1 MSNTTKQEIMDSCIK
16 MLSTEKFSKIS
27 VKDIVKKCNINRKTF
42 YYYFTDK
49 YSLVTQYIASEL
61 KKSMGLS
68 EDFTEEQLLQVNWD
82 VALKSIL
89 RFFYENKSLVQN
101 IYTSLLHTDLEEML
115 FNIIEPFGYYNIC
128 LTAKTF
134 KVADSELKVIAGLV
148 SDVVASSI
156 LRWIKNGMV
165 DDPIK
170 IVDHHTKLLQRSIGV
185 ILENAEKLS

>member
-1 MSNTTKQEIMDSCIK
+1 MDSCIK

-101 IYTSLLHTDLEEML
+101 IFTSLLHTDLEEML